1 MNAPY
6 SVVNHGIQALALINN
21 SFEVTPAATDPFS
34 ETQISPYWNLT
45 DKEHRM
51 FFFFLVAH

>member
-51 FFFFLVAH
+51 FFFFF